1 LRRSTPE
8 KKYGGVSPHVLRHST
23 AIGLLEQGVDINVI
37 RAWLGHVNLETTSR
51 YAEITLRGKM
61 AAVTACLPPGATL
74 ISSRRSDGWRRDEE
88 LLKWLNSL

>member
-1 LRRSTPE
+1 
-8 KKYGGVSPHVLRHST
+8 
-23 AIGLLEQGVDINVI
+23 
-37 RAWLGHVNLETTSR
+37 LETTSR

-61 AAVTACLPPGATL
+61 AAFATCLPPDVTS